1 MQKSLLQELSLQ
13 MSCGIVPAARNVCPG
28 DALECHV
35 YRLTASL
42 PYKLNRVGVRLG
54 ELFSQ
59 ELERLGLTLPMY
71 RVLAALAEQD
81 DQRLTDLSAVTSVEM
96 TTLSRLTATL
106 ERREL
111 VSRRRPSDNMRTI
124 LISLTSEGR
133 ALATLLMPRAQRY
146 EREATRGLSTIEI
159 ATLKDLLDRIHNNLD
174 AFDLEGD
181 AADAPARPVTGA
193 AASVTP

>member
-1 MQKSLLQELSLQ
+1 LNLHML
-13 MSCGIVPAARNVCPG
+13 CGIVPTARNVCAG
-28 DALECHV
+28 DTSECHV
-35 YRLTASL
+35 YRLTTSL

-81 DQRLTDLSAVTSVEM
+81 DQRLTDLSVVTSVEM

-111 VSRRRPSDNMRTI
+111 LSRRRPSDNMRTI

-133 ALATLLMPRAQRY
+133 ALATQLAPRAEHY

-159 ATLKDLLDRIHNNLD
+159 ATLKDVLDRIHNNLD
-174 AFDLEGD
+174 ALDPDRD
-181 AADAPARPVTGA
+181 AADAPTQVLTGA
-193 AASVTP
+193 TSSVRP